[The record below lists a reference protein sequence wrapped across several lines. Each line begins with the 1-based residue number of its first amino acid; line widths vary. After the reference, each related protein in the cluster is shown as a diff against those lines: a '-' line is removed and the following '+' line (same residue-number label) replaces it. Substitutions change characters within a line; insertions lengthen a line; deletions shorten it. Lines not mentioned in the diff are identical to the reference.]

1 MIVGIF
7 LRYIKTYRGYNYIP
21 LVSDDRFCG
30 LVGNNGIGKS
40 SILEAIDA
48 FFNNKSLNLNIATK
62 RSGLIETNPHVVP
75 VFLVRKNDLSG
86 NLASLAETLSSLAI
100 QISDADVGSAVL
112 KTQIRKFAAHRAKLI
127 NFFSMD
133 EHYLIPIGIDRL
145 HEVSLSLFN
154 CRKLV
159 ELHLGEDTDSAITTL
174 TEIQV
179 KEFTPLLD
187 KIKASID
194 YIYIPKEIDSDSF
207 TKLETKEIQSL
218 MGESLNQI
226 IEGLVSAEV
235 VRDINGRLNSFLDT
249 LSEELVS
256 YSYRTRTD
264 RQQNL
269 KKQDVYNLIVQ
280 AFFNI
285 RMLHRKQGEAWLEIS
300 SLSSGEKQKAI
311 IDVAHSLIKNHRAS
325 GDNLILAVDEPE
337 SSLHMSACFDQFA
350 ALYEISRACRQLLF
364 ATHWYGFFPTIESG
378 SAAVITRTGEEHI
391 VDLINLSNQR
401 EQVRQMTR
409 GSSGKLPY
417 DVRLKSINDF
427 VQSIITSSIG
437 DEPYNWL
444 ICEGSSEKVYLSA
457 YLKDLIE
464 TKRLRIVPM
473 GGAKEI
479 KRLYQHLAVSYEEFK
494 DEVTGRIF
502 LLSDTDAEL
511 VLYDV
516 RNFDNLHCK
525 RMVTAKSS
533 RSVSLVNIQS
543 NPMSPKTEIEDVLN
557 GKLFYETLRTF
568 VPDNPS
574 LGFLNSYPEATEDL
588 SFFALDLRD
597 SEREAIEGFFD
608 EGNNK
613 FIFAEKYVTGLTPEK
628 IVPSWITEIRDWLA
642 PHPSVRGS
650 IAPLVQAV
658 EANF

>member
-48 FFNNKSLNLNIATK
+48 LFNDKPLNLNIATK
-62 RSGLIETNPHVVP
+62 RSGLVETNPHVVP
-75 VFLVRKNDLSG
+75 VFLIRRNDLSG
-86 NLASLAETLSSLAI
+86 NLASLAETLSSLAM
-100 QISDADVGSAVL
+100 QISDADVSSAVL
-112 KTQIRKFAAHRAKLI
+112 KTQIRKFAAHRTKLI
-127 NFFSMD
+127 DCFSMD

-159 ELHLGEDTDSAITTL
+159 ELHLGGDTDSATTTL
-174 TEIQV
+174 TESQV
-179 KEFTPLLD
+179 REFTPLLD
-187 KIKASID
+187 RIKASTD

-235 VRDINGRLNSFLDT
+235 VRDINVRLNSFLDT
-249 LSEELVS
+249 LSQELVS

-269 KKQDVYNLIVQ
+269 KKQDVYNLIIQ

-285 RMLHRKQGEAWLEIS
+285 RMLHRKQGEAWLEIN

-325 GDNLILAVDEPE
+325 GENLILAVDEPE

-350 ALYEISRACRQLLF
+350 ALYEISRSCRQLLF

-401 EQVRQMTR
+401 EQVKQMTR
-409 GSSGKLPY
+409 GSRGKLPY

-437 DEPYNWL
+437 EEPYNWL
-444 ICEGSSEKVYLSA
+444 VCEGSSEKVYLSA

-464 TKRLRIVPM
+464 ENRLRIIPV

-516 RNFDNLHCK
+516 KNFDNLHCK
-525 RMVTAKSS
+525 RMVTAKSTKL
-533 RSVSLVNIQS
+533 VSLVNIQS
-543 NPMSPKTEIEDVLN
+543 NPMSPKTEVEDVLN
-557 GKLFYETLRTF
+557 GKLFYETLQTF
-568 VPDNPS
+568 VSDNS
-574 LGFLNSYPEATEDL
+574 RLEFLDSYPEASEDL
-588 SFFALDLRD
+588 SYFALDLRE
-597 SEREAIEGFFD
+597 SEREAIEKFFD

-613 FIFAEKYVTGLTPEK
+613 FIFAEKYVTELTPEMV
-628 IVPSWITEIRDWLA
+628 VPSWITEIRDWLA
-642 PHPSVRGS
+642 PRLAG
-650 IAPLVQAV
+650 
-658 EANF
+658 

>member
-21 LVSDDRFCG
+21 LVGNDKFCG
-30 LVGNNGIGKS
+30 LVGDNGIGKS
-40 SILEAIDA
+40 SILEAVDA
-48 FFNNKSLNLNIATK
+48 LFNGKSLNLNIATK
-62 RSGLIETNPHVVP
+62 RSGFAETQPHVVP
-75 VFLVRKNDLSG
+75 VFLIRKSELSG
-86 NLASLAETLSSLAI
+86 GATVALAETLNTLALNI
-100 QISDADVGSAVL
+100 TDLDVGSAFL
-112 KTQIRKFAAHRAKLI
+112 KAQLKKFVAHRTSLTSS
-127 NFFSMD
+127 FVMD

-154 CRKLV
+154 CRRLV
-159 ELHLGEDTDSAITTL
+159 ELHCGEEVDAAVTTL
-174 TEIQV
+174 SEPQL

-187 KIKASID
+187 KIKSSID

-218 MGESLNQI
+218 MGESLNEI

-249 LSEELVS
+249 LSGELVG
-256 YSYRTRTD
+256 YSYRTCTD

-285 RMLHRKQGEAWLEIS
+285 RMLHRKQGDAWLEIN

-325 GDNLILAVDEPE
+325 GENLILAVDEPE

-350 ALYEISRACRQLLF
+350 ALYEISRSCRQLLF
-364 ATHWYGFFPTIESG
+364 ATHWYGFFPTTESG
-378 SAAVITRTGEEHI
+378 SAAVITRTGDEHV
-391 VDLINLSNQR
+391 VDLINLANHR
-401 EQVRQMTR
+401 EQVKQMTK
-409 GSSGKLPY
+409 GSKGTLPY

-464 TKRLRIVPM
+464 EKRLRIIPV

-502 LLSDTDAEL
+502 LLSDTDEEL
-511 VLYDV
+511 VNYSV
-516 RNFDNLHCK
+516 TSFTNLHCK
-525 RMVTAKSS
+525 RMVTIGSS

-543 NPMSPKTEIEDVLN
+543 NPVSPKTEIEDVLN

-568 VPDNPS
+568 IPNEPR
-574 LGFLNSYPEATEDL
+574 LKFLESYQEATDEPA
-588 SFFALDLRD
+588 FFALDLRN
-597 SEREAIEGFFD
+597 SERVAINEFFD

-613 FIFAEKYVTGLTPEK
+613 FIFSEKYVAGLTLNEPL
-628 IVPSWITEIRDWLA
+628 PSWINEIRKWMTN
-642 PHPSVRGS
+642 SS
-650 IAPLVQAV
+650 K
-658 EANF
+658 

>member
-48 FFNNKSLNLNIATK
+48 LFNDKPLNLNIATK
-62 RSGLIETNPHVVP
+62 RSGFVETNPHVVP
-75 VFLVRKNDLSG
+75 VFLIRRNDLSG
-86 NLASLAETLSSLAI
+86 NLASLAETLNSLAM
-100 QISDADVGSAVL
+100 QISDADVSSAVL
-112 KTQIRKFAAHRAKLI
+112 KTQIRKFTAHRAKLI
-127 NFFSMD
+127 DCFSMD
-133 EHYLIPIGIDRL
+133 EQYLIPIGIDRL

-159 ELHLGEDTDSAITTL
+159 ELHLGEDTDSATTTL
-174 TEIQV
+174 TEFQL

-187 KIKASID
+187 RIKASTD

-235 VRDINGRLNSFLDT
+235 VRDINVRLNSFLDT
-249 LSEELVS
+249 LSQELVS

-285 RMLHRKQGEAWLEIS
+285 RMLHRKQGEAWLEIN

-350 ALYEISRACRQLLF
+350 ALYEISRSCRQLLF

-409 GSSGKLPY
+409 GSRGKLPY

-457 YLKDLIE
+457 YLKNLIE
-464 TKRLRIVPM
+464 ENRLRIIPV

-511 VLYDV
+511 VLYEV

-525 RMVTAKSS
+525 RMVTARSPK
-533 RSVSLVNIQS
+533 SVSLVNIQS
-543 NPMSPKTEIEDVLN
+543 NPISPKTEIEDVLN

-568 VPDNPS
+568 VSDNPRLEF
-574 LGFLNSYPEATEDL
+574 LGSYPEATEDL
-588 SFFALDLRD
+588 SFFALDLRE
-597 SEREAIEGFFD
+597 SEREAIEKFFD

-613 FIFAEKYVTGLTPEK
+613 FIFAEKYVTGLTPEMV
-628 IVPSWITEIRDWLA
+628 VPSWITEIRDWVA
-642 PHPSVRGS
+642 PPVRLSGG
-650 IAPLVQAV
+650 
-658 EANF
+658 

>member
-48 FFNNKSLNLNIATK
+48 LFNGKPLNLNIATK
-62 RSGLIETNPHVVP
+62 RSGLADTNPHVVP
-75 VFLVRKNDLSG
+75 VFLIKRSDLSG
-86 NLASLAETLSSLAI
+86 NSALLAETLSSLAM

-112 KTQIRKFAAHRAKLI
+112 KTQIRKFIAHRAILRDA
-127 NFFSMD
+127 FSM
-133 EHYLIPIGIDRL
+133 EEYYLVPIGIDRL

-159 ELHLGEDTDSAITTL
+159 DLHIGQNADATITAL
-174 TEIQV
+174 TESEV

-226 IEGLVSAEV
+226 IEAQVSGEV
-235 VRDINGRLNSFLDT
+235 VRDINSRLNSFMDT
-249 LSEELVS
+249 LSDELVS
-256 YSYRTRTD
+256 YAYRTRTD
-264 RQQNL
+264 RQQYL

-285 RMLHRKQGEAWLEIS
+285 RMLHRKQGDAWLEIS

-325 GDNLILAVDEPE
+325 GENLILAVDEPE
-337 SSLHMSACFDQFA
+337 ASLHMSACFDQFA
-350 ALYEISRACRQLLF
+350 ALYEISRSCRQLLF

-378 SAAVITRTGEEHI
+378 SAAVVTKTGDDHI
-391 VDLINLSNQR
+391 VDLINLSNHR

-409 GSSGKLPY
+409 ASRGQLPY

-437 DEPYNWL
+437 DDPYNWL
-444 ICEGSSEKVYLSA
+444 ICEGSSEKVYLSS
-457 YLKDLIE
+457 YLKDL
-464 TKRLRIVPM
+464 TDNNRLRIVPV

-494 DEVTGRIF
+494 DEVTGKIF

-511 VLYDV
+511 VQYDV
-516 RNFDNLHCK
+516 RNFNNLHCK
-525 RMVTAKSS
+525 RMVAARSTKSA
-533 RSVSLVNIQS
+533 SLVNIQS
-543 NPMSPKTEIEDVLN
+543 NPVSPKTEIEDVLN
-557 GKLFYETLRTF
+557 GKLFYETLQTF
-568 VPDNPS
+568 VSDNSS
-574 LGFLNSYPEATEDL
+574 LGFLEDYSEATEEI

-597 SEREAIEGFFD
+597 SEREAVQRFFD

-613 FIFAEKYVTGLTPEK
+613 FIFANKYVTGLTPEMV
-628 IVPSWITEIRDWLA
+628 VPSWIAEIRDWLT
-642 PHPSVRGS
+642 H
-650 IAPLVQAV
+650 
-658 EANF
+658 EATTPNC